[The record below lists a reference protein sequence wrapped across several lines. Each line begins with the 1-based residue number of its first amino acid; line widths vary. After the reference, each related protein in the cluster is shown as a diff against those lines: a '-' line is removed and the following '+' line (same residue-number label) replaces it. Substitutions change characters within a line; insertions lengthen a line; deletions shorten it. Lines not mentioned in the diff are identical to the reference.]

1 MTNLGEIKLIG
12 GTNSRYLLEA
22 VAKHLNVEIC
32 KHTVSRFKD
41 GEIRVYIEESV
52 RGHDVFI
59 IQSTEPPADNLME
72 LLLLID
78 AAKRASAKRVTAV
91 IPYFGY
97 ARQDRKDQPRVPI
110 SAKLVANLIQV
121 AGASRVLTMDL
132 HADQIQGFFDI
143 PVDNLYATPIFK
155 EYFGNL
161 DPEKDIVVAPDVGA
175 TKRARA
181 FARRLGDVPI
191 ALIDKRRPEPNQA
204 VVMNIIGDV
213 RGKRCLLV
221 DDIIDTGNT
230 LVEASK
236 ALVSEGALEVKAV
249 ATHALFSDNCIEKIE
264 ASPLTKVVVTDSIPK
279 ALKVNHPKIVTLSV
293 APLIAEAIKRI
304 HNELSVSIL
313 FI

>member
-1 MTNLGEIKLIG
+1 MKNPGEIKLISG
-12 GTNSRYLLEA
+12 SNSRKLLEA
-22 VAKHLNVEIC
+22 IAGYLKIEPCAHEV
-32 KHTVSRFKD
+32 TRFKD
-41 GEIRVYIEESV
+41 GEIRVQIKESV

-59 IQSTEPPADNLME
+59 IQSTEPPGDNLLE

-78 AAKRASAKRVTAV
+78 AAKRASAKRITAV

-121 AGASRVLTMDL
+121 AGTSRVLTLDL

-143 PVDNLYATPIFK
+143 PVDNLYATPVFK
-155 EYFGNL
+155 EYFNNL
-161 DPEKDIVVAPDVGA
+161 DPTKDIVVAPDVGA

-191 ALIDKRRPEPNQA
+191 ALIDKRRPEPNKA
-204 VVMNIIGDV
+204 EVMNIVGDV
-213 RGKRCLLV
+213 KGKRCLIV

-230 LVEASK
+230 LVEAVK
-236 ALVSEGALEVKAV
+236 ALLNNGAEEVKAV
-249 ATHALFSDNCIEKIE
+249 ATHALFSDNCVEKLE
-264 ASPLTKVVVTDSIPK
+264 KSELSEVVVTDSIPK
-279 ALKVNHPKIVTLSV
+279 VDQVKSNKIKVLSV
-293 APLIAEAIKRI
+293 APLIGEAIRRI
-304 HNELSVSIL
+304 HDELSVSSL

>member
-1 MTNLGEIKLIG
+1 MKLISG
-12 GTNSRYLLEA
+12 SNSRKLLEA
-22 VAKHLNVEIC
+22 IAGYLKIEPCAHEV
-32 KHTVSRFKD
+32 TRFKD
-41 GEIRVYIEESV
+41 GEIRVQIKESV

-59 IQSTEPPADNLME
+59 IQSTEPPGDNLLE

-78 AAKRASAKRVTAV
+78 AAKRASAKRITAV

-121 AGASRVLTMDL
+121 AGTSRVLTLDL

-143 PVDNLYATPIFK
+143 PVDNLYATPVFK
-155 EYFGNL
+155 EYFNNL
-161 DPEKDIVVAPDVGA
+161 DPTKDIVVAPDVGA

-191 ALIDKRRPEPNQA
+191 ALIDKRRPEPNKA
-204 VVMNIIGDV
+204 EVMNIVGDV
-213 RGKRCLLV
+213 KGKRCLIV

-230 LVEASK
+230 LVEAVK
-236 ALVSEGALEVKAV
+236 ALLNNGAEEVKAV
-249 ATHALFSDNCIEKIE
+249 ATHALFSDNCVEKLE
-264 ASPLTKVVVTDSIPK
+264 KSELSEVVVTDSIPK
-279 ALKVNHPKIVTLSV
+279 VDQVKSNKIKVLSV
-293 APLIAEAIKRI
+293 APLIGEAIRRI
-304 HNELSVSIL
+304 HDELSVSSL